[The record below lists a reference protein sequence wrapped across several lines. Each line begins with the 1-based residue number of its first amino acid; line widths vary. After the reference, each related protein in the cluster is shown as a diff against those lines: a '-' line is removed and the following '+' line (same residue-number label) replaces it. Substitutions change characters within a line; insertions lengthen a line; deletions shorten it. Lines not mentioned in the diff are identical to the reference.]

1 MLAETV
7 RQAPT
12 GQVGTRL
19 RRGYRYESSTDSG
32 QRETD
37 TGCDRGRSRSPFWN
51 LAGGALHRLDEEGR
65 TDQGSRENRPRPPGS
80 TRTAIA
86 GQGGGPS
93 VIPPG
98 RIVAG
103 RLLQLVRVCH
113 DNSTGNTYTKVS
125 ANWIQ
130 PGVTCPAYEDEVAV
144 FWVGLDG
151 FNNTTVEQDGTLA
164 QCFEG
169 SAFYYTWW
177 EMYPTN
183 SITEVGSTVKPGDHI
198 TASVSFAGGKYTL
211 GVMDPT
217 TTGNGFSLRKTC
229 ATDLTCANASAEWIA
244 ETPSYSRGYAPW
256 PSFGTWKVT
265 SAKAT
270 GSGAAG
276 VISSFPDDQITIVGS
291 FGEDLADTGTLNT
304 AGNGFSDAWAFT
316 W

>member
-1 MLAETV
+1 MRPLPTAISARRIWVAIGVVAVLLFGTLVGARSTIPTKKAGPTRAVARIALDRLLRQGLLAPG
-7 RQAPT
+7 RKA
-12 GQVGTRL
+12 GL
-19 RRGYRYESSTDSG
+19 RSSH
-32 QRETD
+32 
-37 TGCDRGRSRSPFWN
+37 
-51 LAGGALHRLDEEGR
+51 LGALSQVSYYNWSGYAD
-65 TDQGSRENRPRPPGS
+65 
-80 TRTAIA
+80 
-86 GQGGGPS
+86 
-93 VIPPG
+93 
-98 RIVAG
+98 
-103 RLLQLVRVCH
+103 

-125 ANWIQ
+125 ANWTQ
-130 PGVTCPAYEDEVAV
+130 PAVTCPANEDEVAV

-151 FNNTTVEQDGTLA
+151 FNDTTVEQDGTLA

-198 TASVSFAGGKYTL
+198 TASVSFASGKYTL

-217 TTGNGFSLRKTC
+217 TTGNGFSLRKTS
-229 ATDLTCANASAEWIA
+229 AAGLTCANADAEWIA